1 MVLAYALPAAVAWAV
16 LGLLLN
22 VLPLSLAA
30 LSLIVVYGACYGLTE
45 SAGRARPAP
54 PGSRWQV
61 PQTMV
66 AGVSRR
72 RRVLVWGAI
81 LGPGFATRNPYA
93 GFGLLPLAVAAVGS
107 IPAGIALAAVI
118 GVAHGTGRALA
129 LLRDAR
135 PRLAAPDPMALVLTS
150 MRWRT
155 LDGVALLVIAA
166 AAAAACARLLA

>member
-1 MVLAYALPAAVAWAV
+1 VVIAYALPAAAAWIV

-22 VLPLSLAA
+22 ALPLSRAA
-30 LSLIVVYGACYGLTE
+30 LVLIVAYGACYGLVEAT
-45 SAGRARPAP
+45 GRARPAP

-66 AGVSRR
+66 AGVPSR
-72 RRVLVWGAI
+72 RRVLVWGSV

-93 GFGLLPLAVAAVGS
+93 GFALLPLAVAGAGQ
-107 IPAGIALAAVI
+107 IPAGIALAAAV

-135 PRLAAPDPMALVLTS
+135 DAATADHLRMVLKS
-150 MRWRT
+150 LYWRT
-155 LDGVALLVIAA
+155 FDGFALLVVSGTAVIV
-166 AAAAACARLLA
+166 CLRRF

>member
-1 MVLAYALPAAVAWAV
+1 VVLAYALPAAVAWAV

-135 PRLAAPDPMALVLTS
+135 DAMAGDHLRMILKS
-150 MRWRT
+150 LYWRT
-155 LDGVALLVIAA
+155 FDGFALLVVSGAA
-166 AAAAACARLLA
+166 AVACLYRF

>member
-1 MVLAYALPAAVAWAV
+1 VVLAYALPAAVAWAV

-22 VLPLSLAA
+22 ELPLSLAA
-30 LSLIVVYGACYGLTE
+30 LLLIVAYGACYGVTE
-45 SAGRARPAP
+45 SAGQARPAP
-54 PGSRWQV
+54 PGRRWQV

-72 RRVLVWGAI
+72 RRLLVWGSI

-93 GFGLLPLAVAAVGS
+93 GFALLPLAVAAVGS

-135 PRLAAPDPMALVLTS
+135 EAMAGDHLRMILKS
-150 MRWRT
+150 LYWRT
-155 LDGVALLVIAA
+155 FDGFALLVVSG
-166 AAAAACARLLA
+166 AAAAACLYRF

>member
-135 PRLAAPDPMALVLTS
+135 EAMAGDHLRMILKS
-150 MRWRT
+150 LYWRT
-155 LDGVALLVIAA
+155 FDGFALLVVSGAA
-166 AAAAACARLLA
+166 AVACLYRF

>member
-22 VLPLSLAA
+22 ALPLSLAA
-30 LSLIVVYGACYGLTE
+30 LPLIVAYGACYGVTE

-72 RRVLVWGAI
+72 RRVLVWGSV

-135 PRLAAPDPMALVLTS
+135 EALAGDHLRMILKSLY
-150 MRWRT
+150 WRT
-155 LDGVALLVIAA
+155 FDGFALLVVSGAA
-166 AAAAACARLLA
+166 AVACLYRF

>member
-1 MVLAYALPAAVAWAV
+1 VVLAYALPAAVAWAV

-22 VLPLSLAA
+22 ALPLSLAA
-30 LSLIVVYGACYGLTE
+30 LPLIVVYGACYGVTE
-45 SAGRARPAP
+45 SGGRARPAP

-72 RRVLVWGAI
+72 RRLLVWGSI

-135 PRLAAPDPMALVLTS
+135 EAIAGDHLRMILKSLY
-150 MRWRT
+150 WRT
-155 LDGVALLVIAA
+155 FDGFALLVVSGAA
-166 AAAAACARLLA
+166 AVACLYRF

>member
-1 MVLAYALPAAVAWAV
+1 VVLAYALPAAVAWAV

-22 VLPLSLAA
+22 ALPLSLAA
-30 LSLIVVYGACYGLTE
+30 LLLIVVYGACYGVTE

-72 RRVLVWGAI
+72 RRVLVWGSI

-118 GVAHGTGRALA
+118 GIAHGTGRALA

-135 PRLAAPDPMALVLTS
+135 EAMAGDHLRMILKS
-150 MRWRT
+150 LYWRT
-155 LDGVALLVIAA
+155 FDGFALLVVSGAA
-166 AAAAACARLLA
+166 AVACLYRF